1 MKQPTVI
8 LVLPVYIIVL
18 SCLCVCYE
26 RTDSVYGDQ
35 EKGEEWGEKRGKGEM
50 RRKGVGERRRGAGEW
65 ISIPPFHPLCYGTAF
80 LRPTPSFQHRSSK
93 SCI

>member
-35 EKGEEWGEKRGKGEM
+35 EKGEEGGEKRGKGEM
-50 RRKGVGERRRGAGEW
+50 RRKGVGER